1 MIAMKIVELRA
12 RLKLAINQYV
22 ELDLRWSYLI
32 IAGLIVIGIIVNC
45 LLPHGWTI
53 WPFIASAGLMLMVNE
68 AATRNG
74 HGVPPMRVYA
84 LFASAIAI
92 WIAVVVLLS
101 ALNIFIIIAGIGV
114 VLYYAIRAQIQQRE
128 RNRLIAFRRENRLCI
143 HCGQPADPDAIF
155 CENCGEEPNPE
166 VARMH
171 RVASMARGPDSAARA
186 RAKLT
191 PAPETATVKAK
202 EAALLQRRQ
211 RFGNRHK

>member
-1 MIAMKIVELRA
+1 MQIVAFRA
-12 RLKLAINQYV
+12 RLKLAFNQYV
-22 ELDLRWSYLI
+22 ELDLRWSYVI
-32 IAGLIVIGIIVNC
+32 IAGLIVIGIVANC

-53 WPFIASAGLMLMVNE
+53 WPFIAAAGLMLMINE

-74 HGVPPMRVYA
+74 QGVPPMRVYA

-92 WIAVVVLLS
+92 WIAIVVLLS

-128 RNRLIAFRRENRLCI
+128 RNRLIAFRRENRCCI
-143 HCGQPADPDAIF
+143 HCGQPANPDDAF

-171 RVASMARGPDSAARA
+171 RVANMARNTESAARA

-191 PAPETATVKAK
+191 PAPPAATVKAK
-202 EAALLQRRQ
+202 EAALLQRRP
-211 RFGNRHK
+211 RFGKRRK